1 MNEILAKYWD
11 QYTHLLPG
19 IVRSL
24 IAAIV
29 IILGGRLFIT
39 IINKMIR
46 RAVESDKVRI
56 DDALGTILRIIINY
70 AVIFICAIM
79 ILENFGFNTAG
90 LIALVG
96 AAGVTIG
103 LALQNTL
110 SNIAAGIIL
119 LVLRPFR
126 KGDLIEFG
134 ANTGHVRELGLFVT
148 IIETNEG
155 VFISVPNTNLWGP
168 PLRNYSR
175 SKRRRLDIPINLAP
189 GDDLAK
195 LSAILEEV
203 SHEEKRILPA
213 PPPRVIVQPVPN
225 MTSAN
230 MGITLILRAW
240 IPNDQYAVINQDL
253 LKAIRIKI
261 SETDLKQRTE
271 SKEQRAGSNEQ

>member
-1 MNEILAKYWD
+1 MNEILEKYWD

-24 IAAIV
+24 IAALL
-29 IILGGRLFIT
+29 IILGGRLFIMVV
-39 IINKMIR
+39 NRMIR
-46 RAVESDKVRI
+46 RAVESTKIKI
-56 DDALGTILRIIINY
+56 DESLGTILRIIINY

-119 LVLRPFR
+119 LVLRPFK

-175 SKRRRLDIPINLAP
+175 SKRRRMDIPINLAAT
-189 GDDLAK
+189 DDLVKASS
-195 LSAILEEV
+195 LLEEI
-203 SHEEKRILPA
+203 SREEKRILQA
-213 PPPRVIVQPVPN
+213 PPPKVIVQPVPN

-230 MGITLILRAW
+230 MGITIILRAW
-240 IPNDQYAVINQDL
+240 VPNDQYAAIHQDL
-253 LKAIRIKI
+253 LRAIRERIVQA
-261 SETDLKQRTE
+261 DLRLPQKP
-271 SKEQRAGSNEQ
+271 A